1 MDNETLMTVEQVAKL
16 LNVAPLTVYRLLKAG
31 KLRGSKVGSLW
42 RLRWRDVEAFLD
54 RSSQDGEAGDREA

>member
-1 MDNETLMTVEQVAKL
+1 MDNEILMTVEQVAKL

-31 KLRGSKVGSLW
+31 KLKGSKVGSLW

-54 RSSQDGEAGDREA
+54 RSPQDGEAGDGGA